1 MARAKL
7 DFNSN
12 DRSFTSAKKTEL
24 LNADINDV
32 SFTHLYWDIA
42 SVGSTSR
49 ELLVY
54 GKTHHELVY
63 PKVEDWLQG
72 KVPTVFSVMPILTI
86 KGRPSSSLKGQE
98 LSLAEASVID
108 MYLARRFG
116 LLGDNEW
123 ESLAIQSFYSN
134 THYLRERGAASTMA
148 HPPEM
153 RKKGRDR
160 FLDGQF
166 RRFCEDHEH
175 HLKQNGSN
183 GHYVGNKK
191 YTSIWKV
198 KETVEK
204 VPEIAEWRRSEMF
217 KELEQGSFD
226 WYSKHAVPE
235 EEP

>member
-63 PKVEDWLQG
+63 PK
-72 KVPTVFSVMPILTI
+72 
-86 KGRPSSSLKGQE
+86 
-98 LSLAEASVID
+98 LSLAKASVID

-134 THYLRERGAASTMA
+134 IHYLRERGAASTVA
-148 HPPEM
+148 DPPEM

-183 GHYVGNKK
+183 GHYVGN
-191 YTSIWKV
+191 KV